1 LRIARRFVGGS
12 KFVLTRSC
20 LECSGSTPLFAP
32 PLDAALALGGPASR
46 PVESGV
52 KPPHAKDAAGFGDP
66 ALQPAHGTS

>member
-1 LRIARRFVGGS
+1 
-12 KFVLTRSC
+12 